1 MKILDSGNLNTFIFG
16 GIFMGVIFLISFV
29 KNMESRRL
37 RRKLG
42 EGHILLSGF
51 NVHYYGLESD
61 DKLLFNS
68 MGVLGLSSE
77 GLYYCSRILKKELF
91 IKGEQFS
98 SISVTDDF
106 NGKNMYGNVVAF
118 NFINDRGQHERAA
131 LRIPYPE
138 KWSKAITE
146 LFLIK

>member
-1 MKILDSGNLNTFIFG
+1 
-16 GIFMGVIFLISFV
+16 MGVIFLLSFV

-37 RRKLG
+37 RKKLG
-42 EGHILLSGF
+42 EGQILLSGF

-68 MGVLGLSSE
+68 MGALGLSSE

-106 NGKNMYGNVVAF
+106 NGKNMYGNIVAF
-118 NFINDRGQHERAA
+118 NFINVEGAHERAA
-131 LRIPYPE
+131 FRIPYPE

-146 LFLIK
+146 LFLSKNP

>member
-1 MKILDSGNLNTFIFG
+1 MKILDSGNLNTLIFG
-16 GIFMGVIFLISFV
+16 GIFMGIIFLLSFV
-29 KNMESRRL
+29 KNLESGRL
-37 RRKLG
+37 RKKLG
-42 EGHILLSGF
+42 EGQILLSGF

-68 MGVLGLSSE
+68 MGALGLSSE

-98 SISVTDDF
+98 SIIVTDDF
-106 NGKNMYGNVVAF
+106 NGKNMYGHVVAF
-118 NFINDRGQHERAA
+118 SFISEKGAHERAA
-131 LRIPYPE
+131 FRIPYPE

-146 LFLIK
+146 LFLKK